1 MNRKVMVPGQS
12 LEVSYVAGG
21 DQIRNSVIA
30 IPHAER
36 IIMVFFAKDSGSPS
50 AWSMTTQE
58 AMKFSGD
65 VKAAYQAI
73 ADDAKIEQL
82 EREFGGNSDEA

>member
-30 IPHAER
+30 IPHADR
-36 IIMVFFAKDSGSPS
+36 IIMVFYAKDSGAPS

-58 AMKFSGD
+58 AMKFSDD
-65 VKAAYQAI
+65 VKAAYQAL